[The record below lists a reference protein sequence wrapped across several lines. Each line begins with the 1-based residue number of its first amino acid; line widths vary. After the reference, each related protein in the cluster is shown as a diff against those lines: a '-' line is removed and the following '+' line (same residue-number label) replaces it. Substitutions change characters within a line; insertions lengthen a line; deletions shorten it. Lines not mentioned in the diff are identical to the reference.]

1 METKT
6 TTMDTAIM
14 MPNRIESGTQSLW
27 NGGPLT
33 AIELGLC
40 FCSGRSRGTFGLDK
54 ELKLRTIF
62 AIQRLNG
69 LALEICGLIF
79 VLERILLF
87 FLFGTT
93 LCTYARGKYFYLCI
107 LVMSPLCMQYNNGEL
122 KFRTLISCIIA
133 CFISVKILKNICSLE
148 SISNLL
154 QNLSNR
160 DFLAQFI

>member
-6 TTMDTAIM
+6 TIVATAIM

-79 VLERILLF
+79 FWTVLYGF
-87 FLFGTT
+87 FLFGTIP
-93 LCTYARGKYFYLCI
+93 CTYARGKYFYLCI
-107 LVMSPLCMQYNNGEL
+107 LVMSPLCMQYNHGEL
-122 KFRTLISCIIA
+122 KFWTLLICIIA
-133 CFISVKILKNICSLE
+133 RFTSVEILKDICSLE

-160 DFLAQFI
+160 DFLAQFV